1 MNERSKVL
9 ASIKAIADYAITRA
23 EIAVLENNKYA
34 VATWH
39 HVASNL
45 LDIHDQAQAWDEDAI
60 NLIAKK
66 MEL

>member
-1 MNERSKVL
+1 ML